1 MCIFFL
7 IYIQGF
13 NFFNSLYDY
22 ELVKRG
28 FSRDTANTLT
38 IIIAIP
44 VAVLTFLFPRMTDF
58 VGGRTGAYRVSMACS
73 LLLNVAILIWFP
85 LDVWWVA
92 IVNLVNNLASGWYF
106 FISAVQINEYPV
118 HALTGMFITFMAS
131 CANLGGN
138 VALHTEIAGKL
149 GW

>member
-1 MCIFFL
+1 MCILFL
-7 IYIQGF
+7 FYIQGF

-28 FSRDTANTLT
+28 FSRDTANTIT
-38 IIIAIP
+38 IIISLP
-44 VAVLTFLFPRMTDF
+44 VAALTFLFPHLTDF
-58 VGGRTGAYRVSMACS
+58 VGGRTAAYRVSFIS
-73 LLLNVAILIWFP
+73 TVLVNTAILIFFP
-85 LDVWWVA
+85 LNIWWVA
-92 IVNLVNNLASGWYF
+92 IVNMVSNLASGWYF

-131 CANLGGN
+131 FANLGKN
-138 VALHTEIAGKL
+138 VAPHTEIAGKL